1 MHKKPTRGRCKDR
14 AWGRKGEGITAQIME
29 LFASAFDELAKQY
42 NELEW
47 EADFR
52 GEQYPPYIVME
63 KRSPPLF
70 VTAADGTRT
79 EEKPPVVEIVGGV
92 DTQVVVR
99 GNIQI
104 GKKDLTKMVNR
115 AAEVLEL
122 FLHGFMQEQKK
133 LEAEKAAR

>member
-1 MHKKPTRGRCKDR
+1 M
-14 AWGRKGEGITAQIME
+14 AQIME
-29 LFASAFDELAKQY
+29 LFAGAFDDFAKQY
-42 NELEW
+42 DELEW
-47 EADFR
+47 DVDFR

-70 VTAADGTRT
+70 VTAEDGTKT
-79 EEKPPVVEIVGGV
+79 VEKPPVIKIIGGP

-104 GKKDLTKMVNR
+104 GKKNLTKMVNR

-122 FLHGFMQEQKK
+122 FLHGFMQEQKE